1 MSDLSIV
8 IVNYNTRDKLQACL
22 ESILAHRGKLAI
34 ETIVVDNSSKDDS
47 AEMVKSYAP
56 DVTLIEPGYN
66 SWFTGGNN
74 IGIQAAAGDYIW
86 ILNPDT
92 IIQENTMQ
100 TMVQY
105 LRENPHVGA
114 VTSLM
119 RFPDGSKQPT
129 CSMTPRYLDLLL
141 GYTFIGA
148 IFSGWRDARRRRM
161 FYDDWNRDS
170 IKAVEVAPDSNL
182 MCAREVLDD
191 IGLLD
196 EAMKLYFT
204 EDDICR
210 RIIDSGKS
218 VHFLPDALLLHHE
231 HASVEQVQQ
240 LASQIYFDDLLVF
253 SEKYYGAA
261 RTFFLNALV
270 IPTRY
275 AMQTVQRWRGEKD
288 SL

>member
-1 MSDLSIV
+1 MLDLSIV
-8 IVNYNTRDKLQACL
+8 IVNYNTREKLQACL
-22 ESILAHRGKLAI
+22 QSILAHRGTLDI
-34 ETIVVDNSSKDDS
+34 ETIVVDNGSKDGS
-47 AEMVKSYAP
+47 PEMVKQYIP
-56 DVTLIEPGYN
+56 DVTLIEPGHN
-66 SWFTGGNN
+66 TWFTGGNN
-74 IGIQAAAGDYIW
+74 IGIRAATGNYIW

-92 IIQENTMQ
+92 IVQEHTMQ
-100 TMVQY
+100 TMVTY
-105 LRENPHVGA
+105 LQENPDVGA

-129 CSMTPRYLDLLL
+129 CSKTPRYLDLLL

-148 IFSGWRDARRRRM
+148 IFSGWRDHRRQQM
-161 FYDDWNRDS
+161 FYADWNRDTV
-170 IKAVEVAPDSNL
+170 KAVEVAPDSNL
-182 MCAREVLDD
+182 MCPREVLDD

-210 RIIDSGKS
+210 RIIDSGRP
-218 VHFLPDALLLHHE
+218 VHFVPDALLLHYE

-240 LASQIYFDDLLVF
+240 LASRIYFDDLLVF
-253 SEKYYGAA
+253 SEKYYGTG
-261 RTFFLNALV
+261 RTFLLNMLV

-275 AMQTVQRWRGEKD
+275 AMQTVQHLRGDKD